1 MPNVMAAR
9 SGRDTTL
16 SSAPARRR
24 GPAKR
29 PSRLGL
35 LAASALRHPGRL
47 FASAVFA
54 AGATY
59 IVLNALAF
67 QTARHPAPLFAEP
80 GSRGTGPVAVA
91 PAPAP
96 RVPQAVPAPAP
107 TVPPPVPDIAR
118 APLPPARAPIAGLP
132 AVPPAPPPAP
142 TLAEDVDPIG
152 ALLREGT
159 AETTASVTPIA
170 PDPQVARVQEALLA
184 LDYGPIT
191 RDGLFGPNTSAAIAA
206 FERDEGLEVTGG
218 LEPATLRALAV
229 RSGVSID

>member
-1 MPNVMAAR
+1 VPDVMAAR

-16 SSAPARRR
+16 SSAPSRRR
-24 GPAKR
+24 APKR

-80 GSRGTGPVAVA
+80 GARAPGPVAVA

-96 RVPQAVPAPAP
+96 RVPRTAPEQAPSP
-107 TVPPPVPDIAR
+107 PPPVLDIAR
-118 APLPPARAPIAGLP
+118 APLPPARAPVASLP
-132 AVPPAPPPAP
+132 AAPPAPPPAP
-142 TLAEDVDPIG
+142 ALVEEADPIG
-152 ALLREGT
+152 ALLREEV
-159 AETTASVTPIA
+159 AATTASVSPVA

-184 LDYGPIT
+184 LGYGPIT
-191 RDGLFGPNTSAAIAA
+191 RDGLFGPNTSSAIAA

-218 LEPATLRALAV
+218 LEPATMRALAV
-229 RSGVSID
+229 RSGVAVE